1 MTTQP
6 TLIAPNWS
14 APKNIFAYTTTRIGG
29 VSEGVY
35 QGLNVGG
42 HVGDH
47 EKNVAVNR
55 AMLPEAQK
63 IVWLNQVHG
72 NNVVAL
78 NSNEHFAHI
87 LKADA
92 AITDSSAYHCAVMTA
107 DCVPI
112 LLCDSEGT
120 QVAAVHAG
128 WQGMYKEII
137 AATIARF
144 NCEPEDLMAWIGPSI
159 CGDCYEVDRE
169 LAQRFQEYPEAVSPG
184 KRQDK
189 FQLDLPTVA
198 EYQLSQI
205 GVGHIF
211 NSKLCTYCQPDTF
224 YSHRRA
230 THNGQS
236 TTGRIVSVIGLR

>member
-6 TLIAPNWS
+6 TLIAPKWS
-14 APKNIFAYTTTRIGG
+14 APKNILAYVTTRIGG
-29 VSEGVY
+29 VSEGLY
-35 QGLNVGG
+35 RGLNVGG
-42 HVGDH
+42 HVGDL
-47 EKNVAVNR
+47 EESVAINR
-55 AMLPEAQK
+55 AMLPDAQK

-72 NNVVAL
+72 NDVVVL
-78 NSNEHFAHI
+78 NSNEHFARTPE
-87 LKADA
+87 ADA

-107 DCVPI
+107 DCVPV

-128 WQGMYKEII
+128 WQGMHKGVI
-137 AATIARF
+137 AATVASF
-144 NCEPEDLMAWIGPSI
+144 NCEPSYLMAWIGPSI
-159 CGDCYEVDRE
+159 CGDCYEVDQE
-169 LAQRFQEYPEAVSPG
+169 LALRFQEYPEAVTPG

-198 EYQLSQI
+198 EHQLSKI
-205 GVGHIF
+205 GVAHIS
-211 NSKLCTYCQPDTF
+211 NSKLCTYCQADTF

-230 THNGQS
+230 THSGQS